1 MTSMIMWRNLLK
13 LHLALLSSINRYEE
27 AKLKCLMK
35 EADRSG
41 APQFQFLQRSQPD
54 VKHTLSGRNLA
65 HCVGTPITA
74 AVKQVAN
81 FE

>member
-1 MTSMIMWRNLLK
+1 
-13 LHLALLSSINRYEE
+13 
-27 AKLKCLMK
+27 MK

-54 VKHTLSGRNLA
+54 VKHTISGRNLA
-65 HCVGTPITA
+65 HSVDTPITA